1 MESDLEINEDEWFIE
16 TIKSIPKPKGKEHD
30 YIQFDRYMSK
40 NTQSKL
46 IDIPI
51 MPSKYLNELKK
62 KITGVA
68 CDVLEIIHFHEPQ
81 ESSDKIYSMII
92 QLF

>member
-1 MESDLEINEDEWFIE
+1 MESDLEINEDEWFID
-16 TIKSIPKPKGKEHD
+16 TIKTIPKPKKGKEYD
-30 YIQFDRYMSK
+30 YIQFDRFMSK

-68 CDVLEIIHFHEPQ
+68 CDVLEIIHFHDPQ
-81 ESSDKIYSMII
+81 GSSD
-92 QLF
+92 